1 MSYSPPDAGFFDTIQ
16 IYFLEL
22 TGRAVLFSG
31 RDMELLCQ
39 WREQGATAALI
50 CRGIQQA
57 VASMQEGQSPRGIHG
72 CQRWVEEE
80 LAHSRE
86 RAAGGHTDEPAV
98 GHAPVGPQESP
109 RPAGD
114 SAPHMTPHTIPNTT
128 PGTVATSA
136 APPAQSAQPGQ
147 PLQVASAESTAQSE
161 PMNPYQDFLEDI
173 LARIQSAGQA
183 CTEDPLRKV
192 YRDAWR
198 ATRELLRQHSL
209 HDPYSALASI
219 EDALADGYFRALDQR
234 QQAQIAEALAE
245 ENRAALAMMSPDARR
260 EHLAAR
266 RRSLLVREH
275 GLMRLLD

>member
-31 RDMELLCQ
+31 RDMALLCQ

-57 VASMQEGQSPRGIHG
+57 VASMQEGQAPRGIYG
-72 CQRWVEEE
+72 CQRWVEEK

-86 RAAGGHTDEPAV
+86 RAAGRHADELAV
-98 GHAPVGPQESP
+98 GRTPVLAQQLPCS
-109 RPAGD
+109 AGD
-114 SAPHMTPHTIPNTT
+114 AAPHTM
-128 PGTVATSA
+128 PGTVGAA
-136 APPAQSAQPGQ
+136 AEQVAPPEQ
-147 PLQVASAESTAQSE
+147 LE
-161 PMNPYQDFLEDI
+161 PVNPYQDFLEDI

-183 CTEDPLRKV
+183 CTEDPLRRV

-198 ATRELLRQHSL
+198 ATRELLREHSL

-234 QQAQIAEALAE
+234 QQAQIAQALAE